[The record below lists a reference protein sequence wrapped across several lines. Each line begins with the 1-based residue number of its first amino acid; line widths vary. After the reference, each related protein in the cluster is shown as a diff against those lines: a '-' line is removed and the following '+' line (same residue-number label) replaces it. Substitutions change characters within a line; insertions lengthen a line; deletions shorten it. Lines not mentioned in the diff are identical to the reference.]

1 MPQSIQ
7 ILHTFSADGA
17 IATLTAMLLAL
28 LLEYGVIG
36 ARSVPSRL
44 SHQARLLTMLI
55 APSCSANVSKERYQ
69 ASLSVRLLLLSKVEV
84 SCLLLFS

>member
-1 MPQSIQ
+1 MPQSTQ

-28 LLEYGVIG
+28 MLEYGVIG

-44 SHQARLLTMLI
+44 SHQARLLTMLT

-69 ASLSVRLLLLSKVEV
+69 ASLSVRLLLLAKYS
-84 SCLLLFS
+84 SFLLLFS